1 MDLTGLII
9 SSTSI
14 LAIIIMV
21 NILISRKNRV
31 DMAYASVDAMLKKRY
46 DLIPNLLTV
55 AQKYMG
61 HEKLVLSTLTSLR
74 TRHACMLNDGMRMAE
89 DKEILQAM
97 KGIMAVAESYPALRA
112 SENYLHLQGSLNEV
126 EEQIS
131 AARRAYNAAVTDY
144 NNAIEMIPLNFIAR
158 IMSYRRKPLFE
169 ITENER
175 RPVVLI

>member
-1 MDLTGLII
+1 MGFTSLII
-9 SSTSI
+9 SSISI

-31 DMAYASVDAMLKKRY
+31 DMAYSSVDAMLKKRY
-46 DLIPNLLTV
+46 DLIPNLLTAV
-55 AQKYMG
+55 QKYMG

-74 TRHACMLNDGMRMAE
+74 TRHTCMMSGEMKMAE
-89 DKEILQAM
+89 DKEILQAL

-112 SENYLHLQGSLNEV
+112 SENFLHLQGSLNEV

-131 AARRAYNAAVTDY
+131 ASRRAYNAAVTDY
-144 NNAIEMIPLNFIAR
+144 NNAIEMLPLSLMAWTVR
-158 IMSYRRKPLFE
+158 YRRKPLFE
-169 ITENER
+169 ITEDER